1 VRVTFLGTGSG
12 STTPRRAGTSI
23 FVQDGDDGLLL
34 DCGPRSF
41 DRMVDLGIS
50 PAAVDCVLISHLHPD
65 HTLGLPTL
73 IQAMSFPHG
82 KLPFVQGPRG
92 TVDFVARAAAVA
104 SMVTAMPGKH
114 WAEPLP
120 VEAEDVAGEDQRSVR
135 GFAVRSVVVPHVPN
149 LLCLARRLDRNG
161 RTLVFSGDT
170 TPVAETMVPLAEG
183 ANLLIHECWSQAG
196 MDRWAAE
203 EGPERGPR
211 IRKAFET
218 QHSEATAVARIAAEA
233 GVKTLVLTH
242 LGPGERADELTGAV
256 AAHFGGEIVVATDG
270 LVLAS

>member
-1 VRVTFLGTGSG
+1 VRITFLGTGSG
-12 STTPRRAGTSI
+12 STAPRRAGTAI
-23 FVQDGDDGLLL
+23 LVQDGDDGLLL

-50 PAAVDCVLISHLHPD
+50 PTAVDGVLISHLHPD

-92 TVDFVARAAAVA
+92 TVDFVARATAVA
-104 SMVTAMPGKH
+104 SAVTAMPGKH

-120 VEAEDVAGEDQRSVR
+120 VEAEEVAGEDERTLC
-135 GFAVRSVVVPHVPN
+135 GFAVHSVVVPNVPN
-149 LLCLARRLDRNG
+149 LLCLARRLERGG
-161 RTLVFSGDT
+161 RSLVFSGDT
-170 TPVAETMVPLAEG
+170 SPAPDTMVPLAQG
-183 ANLLIHECWSQAG
+183 AHLLIHECWSQAG
-196 MDRWAAE
+196 MDRWVAE

-242 LGPGERADELTGAV
+242 LGPGERAGELTDTIG
-256 AAHFGGEIVVATDG
+256 AHFRGEIVVATDG
-270 LVLAS
+270 LTLAI

>member
-1 VRVTFLGTGSG
+1 MRVTFLGTGSG
-12 STTPRRAGTSI
+12 STTPHRAGTSI
-23 FVQDGDDGLLL
+23 LVQDGDDGLLL

-50 PAAVDCVLISHLHPD
+50 PAAVDGVLISHLHPD
-65 HTLGLPTL
+65 HTLGLPAL

-92 TVDFVARAAAVA
+92 TVDFVARATAVA

-120 VEAEDVAGEDQRSVR
+120 VEAEDVAGEDEREVR
-135 GFAVRSVVVPHVPN
+135 GFAVRSAVVPHVPN
-149 LLCLARRLDRNG
+149 LLCLACRLQRGG
-161 RTLVFSGDT
+161 RALVFSGDT
-170 TPVAETMVPLAEG
+170 MPVAETMVPLAEG

-196 MDRWAAE
+196 MDRWVAQ

-242 LGPGERADELTGAV
+242 LGPGEHADELTGAV
-256 AAHFGGEIVVATDG
+256 AAHFAGEIVVATDG
-270 LVLAS
+270 LVLAI